1 MSKYINLLEGPIL
14 PSLGALA
21 IPIMAASLIQMAYN
35 LTDMIW
41 IGRIGADA
49 VAAVGAAGMF
59 MWFSNG
65 LATLA
70 KMGSQIKVAHAL
82 GDHDTATASQYA
94 HGAMILAILFACCF
108 SLFCLFFS
116 SAMISFFQLH
126 SPQVIQDAHNYLL
139 ITCGLVIFSFL
150 NQIFTGIFTAMG
162 NSRTTFTATA
172 IGLVLN
178 IVLDPLFI
186 FGFGPLPALGVT
198 GAAIATILAQAI
210 VTLLFLYA
218 AKQDSVLFP
227 FIHLFSK
234 PESDAIK
241 DILRLGLPTA
251 LQSMLFSCISM
262 VIARMITSWG
272 DGAIAVQ
279 KVGSQI
285 ESISWMSAEGYGAAL
300 NSFIAQNYGANNP
313 KRIEQGFYVSLKV
326 MLLWGA
332 FTSLLLL
339 VFPKMIFQIF
349 ISEKDLL
356 PLGIDY
362 LRILGLSQAF
372 MCLEYVAA
380 SSFNG
385 LGHTLPPSIV
395 SITLTASRIPLA
407 YVLSMFLGLNGV
419 WWALTITS
427 FAKGTSLFLWYLHKK
442 KEPNFLLKKK
452 DPSLLVK

>member
-82 GDHDTATASQYA
+82 GDHDTTTASQYA

-218 AKQDSVLFP
+218 AKKDMERKNIEICS
-227 FIHLFSK
+227 
-234 PESDAIK
+234 K
-241 DILRLGLPTA
+241 DIVL
-251 LQSMLFSCISM
+251 IEK
-262 VIARMITSWG
+262 
-272 DGAIAVQ
+272 
-279 KVGSQI
+279 KVYY
-285 ESISWMSAEGYGAAL
+285 SI
-300 NSFIAQNYGANNP
+300 
-313 KRIEQGFYVSLKV
+313 R
-326 MLLWGA
+326 
-332 FTSLLLL
+332 
-339 VFPKMIFQIF
+339 
-349 ISEKDLL
+349 
-356 PLGIDY
+356 
-362 LRILGLSQAF
+362 
-372 MCLEYVAA
+372 
-380 SSFNG
+380 
-385 LGHTLPPSIV
+385 
-395 SITLTASRIPLA
+395 
-407 YVLSMFLGLNGV
+407 
-419 WWALTITS
+419 
-427 FAKGTSLFLWYLHKK
+427 
-442 KEPNFLLKKK
+442 
-452 DPSLLVK
+452 